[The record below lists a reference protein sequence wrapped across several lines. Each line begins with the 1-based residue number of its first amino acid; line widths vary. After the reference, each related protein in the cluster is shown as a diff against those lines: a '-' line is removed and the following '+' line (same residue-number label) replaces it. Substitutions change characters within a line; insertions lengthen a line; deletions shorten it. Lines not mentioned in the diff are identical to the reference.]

1 MIDQILVVIRYV
13 VFGVFLLA
21 VVLALL
27 SWLVRTRRISPFSAF
42 GRGMRQVTD
51 PVMHPIERLVV
62 RRGGNPVQAGWWLVI
77 LVAVIGVLVISLAQW
92 LIESWYDLSGAAQ
105 HGPRAMLVL
114 AVGVIYDVLFVA
126 ILIRVVASWLGAFRY
141 SRWMRPVYWLTDW
154 IVEPIRRLLP
164 PIGMFD
170 FSPLVALLLLWV
182 LKQFVY
188 RILL

>member
-1 MIDQILVVIRYV
+1 
-13 VFGVFLLA
+13 
-21 VVLALL
+21 
-27 SWLVRTRRISPFSAF
+27 
-42 GRGMRQVTD
+42 MRQLTD

-92 LIESWYDLSGAAQ
+92 LIESWYDLAGAAQ
-105 HGPRAMLVL
+105 LGPRAMLVL
-114 AVGVIYDVLFVA
+114 AVSVIYDVLFAA

-164 PIGMFD
+164 PTGMFD

>member
-51 PVMHPIERLVV
+51 PVIHPIERLVV

>member
-1 MIDQILVVIRYV
+1 MADQLLLVIRYV
-13 VFGVFLLA
+13 VFGVFVIA
-21 VVLALL
+21 VVLALM
-27 SWLVRTRRISPFSAF
+27 SWLVRTRRVSPFSPV
-42 GRGMRQVTD
+42 GRGLRQVTD
-51 PVMHPIERLVV
+51 PLLHPIERLVV

-77 LVAVIGVLVISLAQW
+77 LVAVIGVLVVTLAQW
-92 LIESWYDLSGAAQ
+92 FVESWSDLTGAA
-105 HGPRAMLVL
+105 HVGPRALITL
-114 AVGVIYDVLFVA
+114 GVGVIYDLLFVA
-126 ILIRVVASWLGAFRY
+126 ILVRVIGSWLGAFQY

-154 IVEPIRRLLP
+154 IVVPIRRLLP

>member
-1 MIDQILVVIRYV
+1 MNAQALIIVRYV

-21 VVLALL
+21 VVVALL
-27 SWLVRTRRISPFSAF
+27 SWLVRTRRVSPFSAI
-42 GRGMRQVTD
+42 GRGMRQMTD
-51 PVMHPIERLVV
+51 PLLRPIEHLVV

-77 LVAVIGVLVISLAQW
+77 LVAVIGVLVVSLAQW
-92 LIESWYDLSGAAQ
+92 LIESWNDLSGAATI
-105 HGPRAMLVL
+105 GPRALAGL
-114 AVGVIYDVLFVA
+114 AVGVIYDILFVA

-141 SRWMRPVYWLTDW
+141 NKWMRPVYWLTDW

-164 PIGMFD
+164 TMGMFD

>member
-1 MIDQILVVIRYV
+1 MADQLLVIIRYS
-13 VFGVFLLA
+13 VFGVFLFA
-21 VVLALL
+21 VVLAVM
-27 SWLVRTRRISPFSAF
+27 SWLVRTRRVSPFSAV

-51 PVMHPIERLVV
+51 PLLHPIERLVV

-77 LVAVIGVLVISLAQW
+77 LVAVIGVLVVSLAQW
-92 LIESWYDLSGAAQ
+92 FVESWYDLTGAA
-105 HGPRAMLVL
+105 HVGPRALITL
-114 AVGVIYDVLFVA
+114 GVGVIYDVLFVA
-126 ILIRVVASWLGAFRY
+126 ILVRVIGSWLGAFQY

-154 IVEPIRRLLP
+154 IVVPIRRLLP

>member
-1 MIDQILVVIRYV
+1 MAAQSLTIVRFVVL
-13 VFGVFLLA
+13 GVFLFAVLLA
-21 VVLALL
+21 VM
-27 SWLVRTRRISPFSAF
+27 SWLVRTRRVSPFSAF

-51 PVMHPIERLVV
+51 PLLHPIERLVV

-77 LVAVIGVLVISLAQW
+77 LVTVIGVLVVSLAQW
-92 LIESWYDLSGAAQ
+92 IVDSWYDLTGAA
-105 HGPRAMLVL
+105 HLGPRALIAL
-114 AVGVIYDVLFVA
+114 GVGVIYDVLFVA
-126 ILIRVVASWLGAFRY
+126 ILVRVIGSWLGAFQY

-154 IVEPIRRLLP
+154 IVAPIRRLLP
-164 PIGMFD
+164 PVGMFD